1 MKTSIYLENKE
12 VDDYIWDLGMSHE
25 ADLSTVF
32 VRANHEFGLP
42 HDDLA
47 EAMYI
52 AKKCGT
58 DDKENVKSLLS
69 KPYENMLIESYKK
82 KEIGVE
88 YLERWMTEDEI
99 RVLDEEIEKSNVI
112 GSVDALG

>member
-1 MKTSIYLENKE
+1 MKTSIYLENPE
-12 VDDYIWDLGMSHE
+12 VDAYIWKLGMSHE
-25 ADLSTVF
+25 ADLSVVF

-58 DDKENVKSLLS
+58 DLDNVKTLLS
-69 KPYENMLIESYKK
+69 KPYENLLKDAYLKG
-82 KEIGVE
+82 EIGIE
-88 YLERWMTEDEI
+88 YLNRWMTEAEIKAMVDEYNQQQNS
-99 RVLDEEIEKSNVI
+99 EN
-112 GSVDALG
+112 